1 MKIKNIQKNRGA
13 AMMIVVFFFMFI
25 SLTILIGIITP
36 VVREFKI
43 VGVNLNSKQAYFL
56 AESGTEDAFY
66 RIKNNQTIGTSETL
80 TLGSGSETTT
90 IATLV
95 GNNKQITSLGDF
107 STYQRKVSL
116 MLTQGEGAVF
126 KYGTQAGQ
134 GGFVFQ
140 ENSFVR
146 GSLYSNGNIVGSNGA
161 YITGDAFVAGTT
173 GSISNMCVGG
183 TAQGSSCS
191 GASVGD
197 AHAHT
202 VTNSTVTGVI
212 YCQSGSN
219 NNTSCNTSQTD
230 PVEEPL
236 PISDSD
242 ITTWETD
249 AADTAHGGTTIT
261 GNVTISTPTTMGLKK
276 IVGNLT
282 ISDILTITN
291 TIYVTGNV
299 IINTVSGGGSTTLP
313 SIKLDSSY
321 GATSAIIIAD
331 GYIIVNNGVAFQNSG
346 TAGSY
351 ILLLSNSTCD
361 ESVSTSPCFGH
372 NAIDVSNNSD
382 ISIVNAQKGT
392 VYFSNNA
399 SVKESVGKKIVLK
412 NNVGVSYGS
421 GVINVGFTSGPSG
434 SWNLDSWK
442 ETQ

>member
-1 MKIKNIQKNRGA
+1 M
-13 AMMIVVFFFMFI
+13 
-25 SLTILIGIITP
+25 
-36 VVREFKI
+36 
-43 VGVNLNSKQAYFL
+43 
-56 AESGTEDAFY
+56 
-66 RIKNNQTIGTSETL
+66 
-80 TLGSGSETTT
+80 
-90 IATLV
+90 
-95 GNNKQITSLGDF
+95 
-107 STYQRKVSL
+107 
-116 MLTQGEGAVF
+116 
-126 KYGTQAGQ
+126 
-134 GGFVFQ
+134 
-140 ENSFVR
+140 
-146 GSLYSNGNIVGSNGA
+146 
-161 YITGDAFVAGTT
+161 
-173 GSISNMCVGG
+173 
-183 TAQGSSCS
+183 
-191 GASVGD
+191 
-197 AHAHT
+197 
-202 VTNSTVTGVI
+202 
-212 YCQSGSN
+212 
-219 NNTSCNTSQTD
+219 
-230 PVEEPL
+230 